1 MPQVAD
7 IPMLRFLVG
16 ILMVQAAS
24 VALVLVAGIDAG
36 DLSAWLPIV
45 MALGIIG
52 LVAAFWFATVAA
64 HLRRDETERMR
75 AEFARERE
83 DLRVKAERE
92 KTRLVRKSN
101 KTVASETRRAES
113 RANRKVAVAVGA
125 ASAVGLLMML
135 TSFMTLGLLVL
146 TGAGSALGGYLA
158 GRKWLPARLLP
169 GNRNMPPET
178 SRRRLK
184 APSSPRPSE

>member
-1 MPQVAD
+1 
-7 IPMLRFLVG
+7 MLRFLAG
-16 ILMVQAAS
+16 ILIVQVAS

-36 DLSAWLPIV
+36 DLGAWLPILL
-45 MALGIIG
+45 ALGIIG

-64 HLRRDETERMR
+64 QLHRDEVERMR
-75 AEFARERE
+75 ADFARERE

-113 RANRKVAVAVGA
+113 RANRKVAVTVGA

-146 TGAGSALGGYLA
+146 TGAGSALCGYLA

-169 GNRNMPPET
+169 CNRNMPPET

>member
-1 MPQVAD
+1 
-7 IPMLRFLVG
+7 
-16 ILMVQAAS
+16 MVQAAS
-24 VALVLVAGIDAG
+24 VALVLIAGIDAR
-36 DLSAWLPIV
+36 DLNSWLPIGL
-45 MALGIIG
+45 ALGIIG
-52 LVAAFWFATVAA
+52 VVAAFWFATVAA
-64 HLRRDETERMR
+64 HLRRDESERLR
-75 AEFARERE
+75 ADFARERE

-101 KTVASETRRAES
+101 KTLVSETRRAES

-158 GRKWLPARLLP
+158 GRKWLPGRLFP
-169 GNRNMPPET
+169 GSGNTPSATP
-178 SRRRLK
+178 RRRLK
-184 APSSPRPSE
+184 APSSARPPE